1 MVEQSA
7 KMKKNNIGLILIQ
20 IEEAHTK
27 KWPLG
32 FTDHP
37 DNHNIF
43 ENRVSR
49 ANDFAKRFNQF
60 ENVYIDGWDNNF
72 EETYQAWPD
81 RFVLIDNDLKI
92 LEKSEYS
99 MNVIIINDYV
109 NIIEQMI

>member
-1 MVEQSA
+1 MNGTTQFDLHQLIKSKNYNKTILAAFSLSWPPFLNRLHQLVEQSA

-72 EETYQAWPD
+72 E
-81 RFVLIDNDLKI
+81 
-92 LEKSEYS
+92 
-99 MNVIIINDYV
+99 
-109 NIIEQMI
+109 